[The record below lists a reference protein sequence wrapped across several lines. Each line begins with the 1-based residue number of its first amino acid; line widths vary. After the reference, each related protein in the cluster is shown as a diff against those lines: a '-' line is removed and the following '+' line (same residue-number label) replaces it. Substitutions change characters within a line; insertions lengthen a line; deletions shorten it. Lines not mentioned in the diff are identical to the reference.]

1 MPRTNRSLMRP
12 LALAAALL
20 ALPAVGWP
28 AHALAFPGF
37 GTLQGSGHAA
47 TERRAVSGF
56 RGVSVSL
63 PAHVVI
69 LQGEEEDV
77 SVTAD
82 DNVLPKLL
90 TDVSEGMLRLR
101 LPESVSV
108 RTRTPIEITVHA
120 RSIER
125 IAIAGAATVEAPRLE
140 GERLRVNVSG
150 STRLVLPG
158 LAFRSLSI
166 HSSGHTHA
174 LAIGRVDALDLDIDG
189 AGEINAV
196 RLDAKRADISISGS
210 AKVVAWVRDALRV
223 RVSGSGLVSYF
234 GDPAVE
240 KSISGSAVVER
251 MGSQPP

>member
-1 MPRTNRSLMRP
+1 MQRSNRSLMRP

-20 ALPAVGWP
+20 ALPAAGWP

-37 GTLQGSGHAA
+37 EAVQGSGHAV
-47 TERRAVSGF
+47 TEERAVSGF
-56 RGVSVSL
+56 HGISVSL

-69 LQGEEEDV
+69 LQGKEERAT
-77 SVTAD
+77 VTAD

-90 TDVSEGMLRLR
+90 TNVSGGVLELRFR
-101 LPESVSV
+101 EAVSV
-108 RTRTPIEITVHA
+108 RTRTPIEITVRA
-120 RSIER
+120 RSIDR
-125 IAIAGAATVEAPRLE
+125 IAIAGAAKVEAPRLE
-140 GERLRVNVSG
+140 GERLLANLSG
-150 STRLVLPG
+150 STQLVLPG
-158 LAFRSLSI
+158 LALGRLSI

-223 RVSGSGLVSYF
+223 QVSGSGLVSYF

-240 KSISGSAVVER
+240 KSVSGSAVVAR
-251 MGSQPP
+251 MGSAPP